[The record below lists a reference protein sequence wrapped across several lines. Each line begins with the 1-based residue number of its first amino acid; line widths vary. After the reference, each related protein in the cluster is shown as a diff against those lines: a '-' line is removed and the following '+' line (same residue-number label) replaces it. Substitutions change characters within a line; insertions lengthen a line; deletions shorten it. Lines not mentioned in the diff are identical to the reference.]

1 MAALRNFAN
10 PALPRR
16 AAVLPGWQTDALVRK
31 LWAGLQGYGRLRA
44 AHHLERL
51 ASFNVPGDPV
61 LARQL
66 VAAAIECRDAASTN
80 EGEGS

>member
-1 MAALRNFAN
+1 
-10 PALPRR
+10 
-16 AAVLPGWQTDALVRK
+16 
-31 LWAGLQGYGRLRA
+31 LQDYGRLRA

-66 VAAAIECRDAASTN
+66 MAAAIECRDAASTN